1 MDSKTSDVKEE
12 ITEDGSNEN
21 GSIMENGKNNEND
34 EASNY
39 DSNDS
44 DVGNNVLKE
53 KKVSND
59 EEDADSLSDDSDIS
73 SLGFGTKAKIS
84 TAEGGKFKAYID

>member
-39 DSNDS
+39 DSDDS
-44 DVGNNVLKE
+44 DVGNNKLKE
-53 KKVSND
+53 NKVSND
-59 EEDADSLSDDSDIS
+59 EDDAASLSDNSDIS